1 MICVQDQFNHSES
14 LTQQIFCRTS
24 QVAFKASKNHGY
36 FDDDDLFKQV
46 ELGMDI
52 FEDNLQIQES
62 PVSLQ

>member
-1 MICVQDQFNHSES
+1 MGW
-14 LTQQIFCRTS
+14 